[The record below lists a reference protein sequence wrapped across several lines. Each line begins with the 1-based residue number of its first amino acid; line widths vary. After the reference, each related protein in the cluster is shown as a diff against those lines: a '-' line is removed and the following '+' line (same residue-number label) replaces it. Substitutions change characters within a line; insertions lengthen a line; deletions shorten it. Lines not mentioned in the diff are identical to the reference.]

1 MAGKIKKMID
11 IIILENAKGNETL
24 INLTKAKLTL
34 KGINPKKFDVNTED
48 NPEIIEKLKIVAND
62 MGIIFK

>member
-24 INLTKAKLTL
+24 VNLTKAKLTL
-34 KGINPKKFDVNTED
+34 KGINPKKFTDTSED
-48 NPEIIEKLKIVAND
+48 TPEIIEKLKVVAND

>member
-11 IIILENAKGNETL
+11 IIIREKSNGNDTL

-34 KGINPKKFDVNTED
+34 KGINPRKYDDTSDD
-48 NPEIIEKLKIVAND
+48 NPEIIEKLKAYAAEI
-62 MGIIFK
+62 GIKF